1 MGWQEKEL
9 DPGASPQADLGFR
22 MRSARNRLGW
32 SLQKLSAE
40 VQFSQS
46 YLAKV
51 ERGDQLPHRDVIVTC
66 DNALRSGGA
75 LVRRFDEIKA
85 AEAAHVSN
93 DVSNP
98 LESLGH
104 MPGQREAWDPD
115 APMSVSLFDPE
126 GRMDVVM
133 VPGSTLRQ
141 GPQVIAHGIILPGQ
155 ADRVEQLGRPI
166 EHFQHV
172 RQTLTDLDNAFG
184 PHAAIPRAREQFEWL
199 SQIVTR
205 QRGADAIGYLK
216 VMTQYADLIAWLHQD
231 SGRLVDASYWMDQAL
246 TSANLSDDKASVAF
260 IMARKAQLYSDLR
273 RPDLAA
279 MTADAA
285 VRLATR
291 RSAIAPIAATYLG
304 RGHALAGDHRASMA
318 SYDEAQDLLDRAGD
332 DESPWGKFFCNS
344 YIDIQRAHSLV
355 ELGKY
360 ADAAVQFRAAIAAMP
375 SGFRRDEGVYLAWE
389 AIAHAGSGEPE
400 QATAV
405 ASLALDIALDTKS
418 SRIIAELISLDT
430 ALGNMADEPDV
441 VRFRDRLHNHV
452 RQQA

>member
-1 MGWQEKEL
+1 
-9 DPGASPQADLGFR
+9 
-22 MRSARNRLGW
+22 MRSARNQLGW

-51 ERGDQLPHRDVIVTC
+51 ERGDQVPHRDVIVSC
-66 DNALRSGGA
+66 DNALRCSGS
-75 LVRRFDEIKA
+75 LVRRFDEIKT
-85 AEAAHVSN
+85 AESAHVSN

-98 LESLGH
+98 LEVLGH

-115 APMSVSLFDPE
+115 APMSVSLYDPE

-133 VPGSTLRQ
+133 VPSATLRK
-141 GPQVIAHGIILPGQ
+141 GAQVTAGGIILPGQ
-155 ADRVEQLGRPI
+155 ADRLEPLSRPI

-172 RQTLTDLDNAFG
+172 RQTLADLDNAFG
-184 PHAAIPRAREQFEWL
+184 PHAAIPRALEQFEWL

-205 QRGADAIGYLK
+205 QRGEDAIGYLQ
-216 VMTQYADLIAWLHQD
+216 VMTQYADLIAWLYQD
-231 SGRLVDASYWMDQAL
+231 SGKLVDASYWMDQAL

-273 RPDLAA
+273 RPDLAS

-285 VRLATR
+285 VRLATH
-291 RSAIAPIAATYLG
+291 RSTIAPIAATYLG
-304 RGHALAGDHRASMA
+304 RGYALAGDHHASMA
-318 SYDEAQDLLDRAGD
+318 SYDEAQDLLAGVE
-332 DESPWGKFFCNS
+332 DEGSPWGKFFCDS

-355 ELGKY
+355 ELEKY
-360 ADAAVQFRAAIAAMP
+360 ADAATQFRAAIDALP

-389 AIAHAGSGEPE
+389 AIAHAGNSEPE

-405 ASLALDIALDTKS
+405 ASVALDIALDTKS

-430 ALGNMADEPDV
+430 ALGNMADAPDV
-441 VRFRDRLHNHV
+441 VRFRERLHSHV
-452 RQQA
+452 RQQT